1 MEQEKQQLAL
11 EREPEKL
18 QEKWELQE
26 KKRLL
31 WELEKRKKEE
41 CHHQQQEPKKLQEE
55 QEKAKDAAAAAWV
68 SNKCWNVKVDVQD
81 PAGGPKNSYDNYG
94 MDLHSDDSTDDE
106 NQPRKPTPAWASGS
120 QLSQAIIRQYYMS
133 PDIDQLFG
141 TIPSQR
147 LEDIFDKSEL
157 H

>member
-1 MEQEKQQLAL
+1 MT
-11 EREPEKL
+11 P
-18 QEKWELQE
+18 
-26 KKRLL
+26 
-31 WELEKRKKEE
+31 
-41 CHHQQQEPKKLQEE
+41 
-55 QEKAKDAAAAAWV
+55 
-68 SNKCWNVKVDVQD
+68 QD

-141 TIPSQR
+141 TIPSPS

>member
-55 QEKAKDAAAAAWV
+55 QEKAKDAAAAAWNLV
-68 SNKCWNVKVDVQD
+68 CSSYEMTPQD

>member
-55 QEKAKDAAAAAWV
+55 QEKAKDAAAAAW
-68 SNKCWNVKVDVQD
+68 D